1 MYFGTHCLPQ
11 MILGLLCTVNIYNN
25 SSLKIILFQPS
36 LYLVPVFTTFCFSR
50 ISCSSLRV
58 TFSHK
63 MTIVNMV
70 VTFIGC
76 LGFNEYMAYAR
87 GELTPEKATSVLTGI
102 ILKVIKT
109 MKGNQGANLV
119 LIIYSSGHHVSSSR
133 FFFSCLT
140 RYSVA
145 VVIFGIQQI

>member
-1 MYFGTHCLPQ
+1 
-11 MILGLLCTVNIYNN
+11 
-25 SSLKIILFQPS
+25 
-36 LYLVPVFTTFCFSR
+36 
-50 ISCSSLRV
+50 
-58 TFSHK
+58 

-109 MKGNQGANLV
+109 MKGNQGATLV
-119 LIIYSSGHHVSSSR
+119 
-133 FFFSCLT
+133 CLK
-140 RYSVA
+140 
-145 VVIFGIQQI
+145 F

>member
-1 MYFGTHCLPQ
+1 
-11 MILGLLCTVNIYNN
+11 
-25 SSLKIILFQPS
+25 
-36 LYLVPVFTTFCFSR
+36 
-50 ISCSSLRV
+50 
-58 TFSHK
+58 

-109 MKGNQGANLV
+109 MKGNQGAILV
-119 LIIYSSGHHVSSSR
+119 LIIYSSGHHVSSSQ

-145 VVIFGIQQI
+145 VVIVGIQQI